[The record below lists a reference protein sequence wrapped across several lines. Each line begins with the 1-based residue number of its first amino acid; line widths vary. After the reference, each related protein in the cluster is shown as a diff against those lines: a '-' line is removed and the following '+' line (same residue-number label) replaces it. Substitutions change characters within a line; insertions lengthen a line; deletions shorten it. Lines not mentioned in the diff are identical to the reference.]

1 MHQRIILFA
10 WLSLASVLLA
20 AKGPGSVD
28 GIVRSESDGGPLTG
42 VVVLDEQAGRSVITD
57 GEGRFAIP
65 AKEGTVLSFSFLGL
79 KTETVTVGAIK
90 HLEVWMKDDAKVLE
104 DVLVVAYG
112 TSTKE
117 SFTGSAET
125 LRADKIKDRP
135 AANVTKMLDGQV
147 AGVMSTSGSGQPGS
161 GADIRIRGFGSINA
175 SNAPLIVVDGVP
187 FDGELNSISSADIE
201 SISVLKDAS
210 AGALYGARGANGV
223 VIITTRSG
231 GEEGMTVSFSARA
244 GVNSRSIPFYETMNA
259 RQYMEHIWRACYND
273 LVYIEGYRPEEALP
287 LVADRVSTNYLG
299 KDEQYNIFNTP
310 VATLFDA
317 DGHIVSGAAQK
328 WDENWMKEATAPF
341 PVRQE
346 YQVGINGGNAKV
358 RYMASLSFLD
368 DKGTLKTTGF
378 RRYTA
383 RAGGDFKPR
392 KWLNFG
398 VSINYSHS
406 SSDFLGAEGANNS
419 NVWYSAMMMGPI
431 YPLYKKN
438 PDGSDVLENGA
449 RVFDYGSSRPAGA
462 QNNRNSV
469 AALFDDGYSTVSDNV
484 SLRAHAGLSFWDFDL
499 TTHIGVDNI
508 NTTEDTRYNRISGNA
523 TGIGRLQKESA
534 KTLSYT
540 WNQLLS
546 YKKDFSGGH
555 HFDALA
561 GHEFYGYKSNY
572 ILAERTGFP
581 FDDFD
586 ELALA
591 STLADANSASE
602 HYYIDSWLL
611 RGNYSYADRY
621 YFNASFRM
629 DGSSR
634 FEKKHRWGAFW
645 SVGASWRI
653 SQEAF
658 MSGASWLNN
667 LTLKASYGVQG
678 NDNLG
683 SYYAW
688 QSLYSLA
695 YANANRSGA
704 IIASLENAN
713 VTWEKNGNLNVGVE
727 FRMFDRFSG
736 TIEYFNRTTTDLL
749 LSYPLPISTGFS
761 GYYANVGSMVNRGV
775 DTSFSVDI
783 FSGKDYHW
791 NVTLIA
797 SSLANKVLKLTG
809 DGSDIVNGNFLIRE
823 GEPIN
828 TFYLSRS
835 AGADPATG
843 QQLYWAYQK
852 DAAGRRIEGSDYVTN
867 DATLAASCKYLLG
880 SRIPIAYGSFATS
893 GSYKGFDVSMLFTW
907 SIGGKIYD
915 SVYRSLME
923 PSYPG
928 QTYHVNALRSW
939 TQPGQITD
947 VPRAE
952 TSLVTTATDRFLIDA
967 SYFAIKSVSLGYS
980 LPQSLLSKARIKQ
993 VRFFVTGENLCLFSH
1008 LPGLD
1013 PQASFNGSTSYSY
1026 TPSRTVSLGVDFK
1039 F

>member
-1 MHQRIILFA
+1 MHKRIILLVFLLFIPFLLGA
-10 WLSLASVLLA
+10 QMKSV
-20 AKGPGSVD
+20 KGV
-28 GIVRSESDGGPLTG
+28 VKQASDGDPLTG
-42 VVVLDEQAGRSVITD
+42 VAVLDEKSGRSVITD
-57 GEGRFAIP
+57 GEGRFVIEAD
-65 AKEGTVLSFSFLGL
+65 EGTVLTFSFLGM
-79 KTETVTVGAIK
+79 KTEVRTVGREK
-90 HLEVWMKDDAKVLE
+90 TLEIRMSEDAKVLE

-112 TSTKE
+112 TSAKE
-117 SFTGSAET
+117 SFTGSAEMI
-125 LRADKIKDRP
+125 RADKIKDRP
-135 AANVTKMLDGQV
+135 ASNVTKMLDGQV
-147 AGVMSTSGSGQPGS
+147 SGVMTSSGSGQPGS
-161 GADIRIRGFGSINA
+161 GAELRIRGFGSINA

-187 FDGELNSISSADIE
+187 FDGELNALSSADIE

-231 GEEGMTVSFSARA
+231 GEEGMTVSFSAKA
-244 GVNSRSIPFYETMNA
+244 GFNSRAIPTYETMNA
-259 RQYMEHIWRACYND
+259 RQYLEHIWRATYND
-273 LVYIEGYRPEEALP
+273 MVYSEGYRPEDALP
-287 LVADRVSTNYLG
+287 LVAGRVSSSFLG
-299 KDEQYNIFNTP
+299 QDEQYNIFDVP
-310 VATLFDA
+310 VASLYDA
-317 DGHIVSGAAQK
+317 QGNIVPQARQK
-328 WDENWMKEATAPF
+328 WDENWLKAATAEF
-341 PVRQE
+341 PIRQE
-346 YQVGINGGNAKV
+346 YQAGINGGNARAK
-358 RYMASLSFLD
+358 YMATLSFLD
-368 DKGTLKTTGF
+368 DQGTLKTTGF
-378 RRYTA
+378 RRYTV

-392 KWLNFG
+392 DWFKIGAN
-398 VSINYSHS
+398 VNYAHS
-406 SSDFLGAEGANNS
+406 SSSFLGSEGTSNT

-438 PDGSDVLENGA
+438 ADGSDCLENGQ

-469 AALFDDGYSTVSDNV
+469 ATLFEDGYSTVSDNT
-484 SLRAHAGLSFWDFDL
+484 SLRAYLGFEWAGFDL

-508 NTTEDTRYNRISGNA
+508 NTTEDTRYNRVSGNA
-523 TGIGRLQKESA
+523 AGTGRLTKESM

-540 WNQLLS
+540 WNQLLN
-546 YKKDFSGGH
+546 YKNDFEGGH
-555 HFDALA
+555 HFDAML
-561 GHEFYGYKSNY
+561 GHEFYGYRANY

-591 STLADANSASE
+591 ATVADANSASE
-602 HYYIDSWLL
+602 RYYIDSWLV
-611 RGNYSYADRY
+611 RANYSYADRY

-634 FEKKHRWGAFW
+634 FEKNHRWGAFW

-658 MSGASWLNN
+658 MKDARWLNN

-704 IIASLENAN
+704 IITSLENTQ

-727 FRMFDRFSG
+727 FRLFDRFSG
-736 TIEYFNRTTTDLL
+736 TIEYFNRKTSDLL

-761 GYYANVGSMVNRGV
+761 GYYANVGSMVNQGV

-791 NVTLIA
+791 NVGLIA
-797 SSLANKVLKLTG
+797 SSLSNKVLKLTG
-809 DGSDIVNGNFLIRE
+809 NGSDIVNGNFLIRE
-823 GEPIN
+823 GEAIN

-835 AGADPATG
+835 AGVDPATG
-843 QQLYWAYQK
+843 QQLYWAYET
-852 DAAGRRIEGSDYVTN
+852 DASGQMVPGSEYVTN
-867 DATLAASCKYLLG
+867 DATVAASSKYLLG
-880 SRIPIAYGSFATS
+880 SRIPILYGSLSTS
-893 GSYKGFDVSMLFTW
+893 ASFKGFDASLLFTW
-907 SIGGKIYD
+907 SIGGKIFD

-939 TQPGQITD
+939 KTPGEITD
-947 VPRAE
+947 VPRAM
-952 TSLVTTATDRFLIDA
+952 TSLVTTATDRFLVDA
-967 SYFAIKSVSLGYS
+967 SYFTIKSVSLGYS
-980 LPQSLLSKARIKQ
+980 LPASVLAKARIKQ
-993 VRFFVTGENLCLFSH
+993 VRFFVTGENLWLFSH

-1013 PQASFNGSTSYSY
+1013 PQASFSGSTSYSY
-1026 TPSRTVSLGVDFK
+1026 TPSRTVSVGVDFK